1 MVSSADAGPLILIR
15 RLRQIMAEA
24 GSGQERLDKIVRQIA
39 NIMVADVCS
48 IYIRRQDGSL
58 ELFATEGL
66 NKAAVH
72 NTHMA
77 RGEGLVGLIAESG
90 ETVNLSEAQEHP
102 AFSYRPETGEEIYH
116 SFLGV
121 PVQRGGNVVGVL
133 VVQNRTQ
140 RLYDSDEQEALQTT
154 AMVLAEH
161 FASGAVAGVLMQGS
175 GTGRRRMQ
183 LVKGQTLSDGIALGH
198 VVLHEPRVVVT
209 QLVADDVGEERKK
222 LARAIKRLRI
232 VIDAMLDRRDLAG
245 PGEHREVLESYRM
258 FAHDSGWIRRW
269 REAIGQGLTAEAAV
283 ERVRNETRAR
293 MLRQPDS
300 FWRERFKD
308 LDDLSDRLL
317 RTLSGRPDTAASD
330 NLPEDTILV
339 ARNMGPAELLD
350 YDRNR
355 LRGLVVEEGSLQSHV
370 AIVAKALGIAA
381 IGHAK
386 GAIESVEPGEAA
398 IIDAETGEL
407 HIRPGPDV
415 IAAYSDKARFRARRQ
430 QRYAGLRDRPA
441 VTKDGVPVSLK
452 INAGLLVDLPHIEQS
467 GADGIGLFR
476 TELEF
481 MIAHRFPLKD
491 RQTAIYRR
499 ILDGAGK
506 MPVVFRT
513 LDIGGDK
520 LLPYFKHVKEE
531 NPALGWRA
539 LRMTLDRKG
548 LLKTQVQAL
557 LRAASGR
564 ELQVMLPM
572 VSSTAELEAARKLIA
587 DEQALLKSRRIEPP
601 ASVKIGA
608 MNYPGDA
615 DWTVFSADG
624 GTTIV
629 VDVHSVIYRFLMDPV
644 AEVYDAYGHRLCMN
658 DDMDSRDSR
667 VNILIPASGVYFLK
681 ISDYTS
687 GSGMGYFYIVSVTP
701 QFGTGA
707 PTITQLKFKPAGML
721 KKVVG
726 TGFNPAG
733 TYVEVDSHVIPAQ
746 VSAAKPTTVMKVKP
760 TYPLPPNSVVTTV
773 LQNGRRSN
781 PALYTGS

>member
-90 ETVNLSEAQEHP
+90 EPVNLSDAQAHP

-121 PVQRGGNVVGVL
+121 PVQRAGNVVGVL

-161 FASGAVAGVLMQGS
+161 LASGAVAGVLVPTTGS
-175 GTGRRRMQ
+175 ARRRMQ

-198 VVLHEPRVVVT
+198 IVLHEPRVVVT
-209 QLVADDVGEERKK
+209 QLVADDVGEERKR
-222 LARAIKRLRI
+222 LARAIKRLRV

-245 PGEHREVLESYRM
+245 PGEHREVLESYRL
-258 FAHDSGWIRRW
+258 FAHDSGWIRRL

-317 RTLSGRPDTAASD
+317 RMLSGRPDTAASD

-370 AIVAKALGIAA
+370 AIVAKALGLAA

-398 IIDAETGEL
+398 IVDAETGEL
-407 HIRPGPDV
+407 HIRPGPEV

-452 INAGLLVDLPHIEQS
+452 INAGLLVDLPHLEQS

-499 ILDGAGK
+499 ILDSTGGK
-506 MPVVFRT
+506 PVVFRT

-548 LLKTQVQAL
+548 LLRTQVQAL
-557 LRAASGR
+557 LRAAAGR
-564 ELQVMLPM
+564 ELEVMLPM
-572 VSSTAELEAARKLIA
+572 VSSTAEFEAARKLIA
-587 DEQALLKSRRIEPP
+587 EEETLLRSRRMTPPSAVKVGAMIEVPSVLFELDRLLELADF
-601 ASVKIGA
+601 ASVGSNDLLQYLYAADRNNERVAPRYSALSVSMLRALIGIAEAAERHRKPLTLCGEIAGRPLEA
-608 MNYPGDA
+608 MVLVALGFRSISMAPANIGPVKAMVLSLDA
-615 DWTVFSADG
+615 G
-624 GTTIV
+624 
-629 VDVHSVIYRFLMDPV
+629 RMR
-644 AEVYDAYGHRLCMN
+644 AEVMKLIASNEPYLRARLLEVAR
-658 DDMDSRDSR
+658 S
-667 VNILIPASGVYFLK
+667 LGVE
-681 ISDYTS
+681 ID
-687 GSGMGYFYIVSVTP
+687 
-701 QFGTGA
+701 GA
-707 PTITQLKFKPAGML
+707 AG
-721 KKVVG
+721 
-726 TGFNPAG
+726 P
-733 TYVEVDSHVIPAQ
+733 S
-746 VSAAKPTTVMKVKP
+746 
-760 TYPLPPNSVVTTV
+760 
-773 LQNGRRSN
+773 
-781 PALYTGS
+781 

>member
-1 MVSSADAGPLILIR
+1 MATSADAGPLILIR

-66 NKAAVH
+66 NKSAVH

-90 ETVNLSEAQEHP
+90 EPVSLSEAQAHP

-121 PVQRGGNVVGVL
+121 PVQRAGNVVGVL

-161 FASGAVAGVLMQGS
+161 LASGAVAGVSMSSPGVA
-175 GTGRRRMQ
+175 RRRNQ
-183 LVKGQTLSDGIALGH
+183 LVKGQILSDGVALGH
-198 VVLHEPRVVVT
+198 IVLHEPRVVVN
-209 QLVADDVGEERKK
+209 QLVADDVGEERKR

-245 PGEHREVLESYRM
+245 PGEHREVLESYRL
-258 FAHDSGWIRRW
+258 FAHDSGWIRRL

-330 NLPEDTILV
+330 MLPEDTILI

-350 YDRNR
+350 YDRSR

-398 IIDAETGEL
+398 IVDAETGEL
-407 HIRPGPDV
+407 HIRPGPEV

-430 QRYAGLRDRPA
+430 QRYAGLRERPA
-441 VTKDGVPVSLK
+441 VTKDGMPVSLR
-452 INAGLLVDLPHIEQS
+452 INAGLLVDLPHLEQS

-499 ILDGAGK
+499 ILEGAGGK
-506 MPVVFRT
+506 PVVFRT

-548 LLKTQVQAL
+548 LLRTQVQAL
-557 LRAASGR
+557 LRAAAGR

-572 VSSTAELEAARKLIA
+572 VSSTAEFEAARKLIG
-587 DEQALLKSRRIEPP
+587 EEEALLRSRGMAPP
-601 ASVKIGA
+601 SAVKIGA
-608 MNYPGDA
+608 MIEVPSVLFELDRLLELADFASVGSNDLLQYLFAADRNNERVAPRYSALSLAMLRALVNITEVAARHNKPLTLCGEIAGRPLEAMVLVALGFRSISMAPANIGPVKAMVLSLDA
-615 DWTVFSADG
+615 ARVRTEVLRLIASNEPFLRARLIEVARSLGVEIDG
-624 GTTIV
+624 PAG
-629 VDVHSVIYRFLMDPV
+629 VHS
-644 AEVYDAYGHRLCMN
+644 
-658 DDMDSRDSR
+658 
-667 VNILIPASGVYFLK
+667 
-681 ISDYTS
+681 
-687 GSGMGYFYIVSVTP
+687 
-701 QFGTGA
+701 
-707 PTITQLKFKPAGML
+707 
-721 KKVVG
+721 
-726 TGFNPAG
+726 
-733 TYVEVDSHVIPAQ
+733 
-746 VSAAKPTTVMKVKP
+746 
-760 TYPLPPNSVVTTV
+760 
-773 LQNGRRSN
+773 
-781 PALYTGS
+781 

>member
-77 RGEGLVGLIAESG
+77 RGEGLVGLIAEG
-90 ETVNLSEAQEHP
+90 AEPVNLSEAQAHP

-121 PVQRGGNVVGVL
+121 PVQRAGNVLGVL
-133 VVQNRTQ
+133 VVQNRTT

-161 FASGAVAGVLMQGS
+161 LASGSVAGVS
-175 GTGRRRMQ
+175 VSAPGTARRRNQ
-183 LVKGQTLSDGIALGH
+183 QVKGHVLSDGLALGH

-209 QLVADDVGEERKK
+209 QLVADDLGEERKR
-222 LARAIKRLRI
+222 LAHAIKRLRT
-232 VIDAMLDRRDLAG
+232 VIDAMLDRRDLAA
-245 PGEHREVLESYRM
+245 PGEHREVLESYRL
-258 FAHDSGWIRRW
+258 FAHDSGWIRRL

-317 RTLSGRPDTAASD
+317 RTLSGRADTAASD
-330 NLPEDTILV
+330 SLPEDTILV
-339 ARNMGPAELLD
+339 ARTMGPAELLD
-350 YDRNR
+350 YDRSR

-381 IGHAK
+381 IGQAK
-386 GAIESVEPGEAA
+386 GAIESVEPGDAA
-398 IIDAETGEL
+398 IVDAETGEL
-407 HIRPGPDV
+407 HIRPGPEV

-430 QRYAGLRDRPA
+430 QRFAGFRDRPA
-441 VTKDGVPVSLK
+441 VTKDGVPVSLN
-452 INAGLLVDLPHIEQS
+452 INAGLLVDLPHIGQS

-481 MIAHRFPLKD
+481 MIANRFPLKD
-491 RQTAIYRR
+491 KQTAIYQR
-499 ILDGAGK
+499 ILDGADGK
-506 MPVVFRT
+506 PVVFRT

-539 LRMTLDRKG
+539 IRMTLDRKG
-548 LLKTQVQAL
+548 LMRTQVQAL
-557 LRAASGR
+557 IRAASGR
-564 ELQVMLPM
+564 DLQVMLPM
-572 VSSTAELEAARKLIA
+572 ISSAAEYEAARQLIQ
-587 DEQALLKSRRIEPP
+587 DEQKAQVARGWKPP
-601 ASVKIGA
+601 RSVRIGA
-608 MNYPGDA
+608 MIEVPSILFELDRLLPMVDFASVGSNDLMQYLFAADRNNERVSHRYDVLSPIMLRALRSIVEAAARNKKPLTLCGEIAGRPLEAMVLVALGFRSISMAPANIGPVKAMVLSLDA
-615 DWTVFSADG
+615 ARVRSEVLKLVERDEPRLRQRLIEVARSAGVEIDG
-624 GTTIV
+624 
-629 VDVHSVIYRFLMDPV
+629 
-644 AEVYDAYGHRLCMN
+644 
-658 DDMDSRDSR
+658 
-667 VNILIPASGVYFLK
+667 
-681 ISDYTS
+681 
-687 GSGMGYFYIVSVTP
+687 
-701 QFGTGA
+701 
-707 PTITQLKFKPAGML
+707 AG
-721 KKVVG
+721 G
-726 TGFNPAG
+726 P
-733 TYVEVDSHVIPAQ
+733 S
-746 VSAAKPTTVMKVKP
+746 
-760 TYPLPPNSVVTTV
+760 
-773 LQNGRRSN
+773 
-781 PALYTGS
+781 